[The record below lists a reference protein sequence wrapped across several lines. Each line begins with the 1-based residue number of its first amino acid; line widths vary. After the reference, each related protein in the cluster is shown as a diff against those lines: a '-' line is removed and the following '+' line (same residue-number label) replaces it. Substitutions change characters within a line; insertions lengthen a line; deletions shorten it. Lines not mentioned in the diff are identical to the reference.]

1 MNIGI
6 LTHEPFHPPSG
17 GGSSQAIYLVEE
29 MVRRGHSVH
38 VFAPQTDKVA
48 ELEAKFG
55 IKIHPFT
62 TWKMGRYAKLRN
74 VKYLAYPFFLERLVR
89 KTAKDVKFDVL
100 LAQHAISCVA
110 AGKLRR
116 ELNCAVG
123 MNFLDYLTGYFDS
136 WPKYLAPPAIVS
148 RMKKFELSL
157 PIKYQAEAVFTI
169 SDVLADLFKDAG
181 YPEKRILPIYYG
193 YDGKLFQPTFQP
205 SPTPLVVMHG
215 SLDHH
220 HINEFGAS
228 ALRQIYAKRPD
239 TKFRFVGH
247 KTDALLKVLAALKGH
262 IPETAI
268 ECTGFVPYAEVAGRI
283 QNATVGI
290 VPYST
295 STGAHCTV
303 VAKTVEY
310 AAMGIPMVCTP
321 LRGTVRYWGTNPI
334 IRFSNMN
341 PDSFAER
348 VLSWFDEP
356 KVARLA
362 WAKAASEKVR
372 KELDWVPFSQ
382 RVVERLELIHKE
394 RPIRQG

>member
-29 MVRRGHSVH
+29 MVRRGHAVH
-38 VFAPQTDKVA
+38 VFAPQPDNVS
-48 ELEAKFG
+48 ELEARFR
-55 IKIHPFT
+55 IQIHPFT
-62 TWKMGRYAKLRN
+62 TWKMGRYAKMRN
-74 VKYLAYPFFLERLVR
+74 LKYLAYPFFLERLVR
-89 KTAKDVKFDVL
+89 RTAANVKFDVL

-116 ELNCAVG
+116 DMNCAVG

-136 WPKYLAPPAIVS
+136 WPKYMAPTPVVS
-148 RMKKFELSL
+148 WLKEFELSL
-157 PIKYQAEAVFTI
+157 PIKHKAEAIFTI
-169 SDVLADLFKDAG
+169 SDELADLFKHAG
-181 YPEKRILPIYYG
+181 YPEEHILPIYYG
-193 YDGKLFQPTFQP
+193 YDGKLFQPTFEP

-220 HINEFGAS
+220 HINAFGAE
-228 ALRQIYAKRPD
+228 ALMKIYAKRPD

-247 KTDALLKVLAALKGH
+247 KTDALLKVLELVKAQ
-262 IPETAI
+262 IPESAI

-290 VPYST
+290 VPYAT
-295 STGAHCTV
+295 STGAHNTV

-321 LRGTVRYWGTNPI
+321 LRGTMRYWGGNPI
-334 IRFSNMN
+334 IRFSEMN
-341 PDSFAER
+341 PGSFAEK
-348 VLSWFDEP
+348 VLSWFDESP
-356 KVARLA
+356 DSRLA

-372 KELDWVPFSQ
+372 QELDWMPFSQ
-382 RVVERLELIHKE
+382 RVVDRLEAIG
-394 RPIRQG
+394 RQ

>member
-29 MVRRGHSVH
+29 MVRRGHAVH
-38 VFAPQTDKVA
+38 VFAPQPDNVA
-48 ELEAKFG
+48 ELEVKFR

-62 TWKMGRYAKLRN
+62 MWKMGRYAKLRN
-74 VKYLAYPFFLERLVR
+74 LKYLGYPFFLERLVR
-89 KTAKDVKFDVL
+89 RTAANVKFDVL

-116 ELNCAVG
+116 DLKCAVG

-136 WPKYLAPPAIVS
+136 WPKYLAPTPVVS
-148 RMKKFELSL
+148 RLKKFELSL
-157 PIKYQAEAVFTI
+157 PIKHQAEAIFTI
-169 SDVLADLFKDAG
+169 SDELADLFKHAG
-181 YPEKRILPIYYG
+181 YPAERILPIYYG
-193 YDGKLFQPTFQP
+193 YDGKLFQPTFEP

-220 HINEFGAS
+220 HINAFGAE
-228 ALRQIYAKRPD
+228 ALMKIYAQRPD

-247 KTDALLKVLAALKGH
+247 KTDALLKVLELVRGQ
-262 IPETAI
+262 IPESVI

-290 VPYST
+290 VPYAT
-295 STGAHCTV
+295 STGAHNTV

-321 LRGTVRYWGTNPI
+321 LRGTMRYWGGNPI
-334 IRFSNMN
+334 IRFSEMN
-341 PDSFAER
+341 PSSFAEK
-348 VLSWFDEP
+348 VLGWFDE
-356 KVARLA
+356 ARDSRLA

-372 KELDWVPFSQ
+372 QELDWAPFAQ
-382 RVVERLELIHKE
+382 RVVDRLELIRNK
-394 RPIRQG
+394 RR

>member
-1 MNIGI
+1 MGMNIGI

-38 VFAPQTDKVA
+38 VFAPQPENVA
-48 ELEAKFG
+48 ELEAKYR
-55 IKIHPFT
+55 IRIHPFT

-89 KTAKDVKFDVL
+89 RAAANVKFDVL

-116 ELNCAVG
+116 DLNCAVG

-136 WPKYLAPPAIVS
+136 WPKYMAPTLVVS

-169 SDVLADLFKDAG
+169 SDVLADLFKEAG
-181 YPEKRILPIYYG
+181 YPAQRILPIYYG
-193 YDGKLFQPTFQP
+193 YDGKLFQPTFEP

-220 HINEFGAS
+220 HINEFGAE
-228 ALRQIYAKRPD
+228 ALRQIYARRPD

-247 KTDALLKVLAALKGH
+247 KTDALLKVMAALKGQ
-262 IPETAI
+262 IPESAI
-268 ECTGFVPYAEVAGRI
+268 ECTGFVPYGEVAKRI

-290 VPYST
+290 VPYAT
-295 STGAHCTV
+295 STGAHSTV

-321 LRGTVRYWGTNPI
+321 LRGTMRYWGDNPI
-334 IRFSNMN
+334 IRFSEMN
-341 PDSFAER
+341 PGSFAEK
-348 VLSWFDEP
+348 VLSWFDES
-356 KVARLA
+356 KDSRLT
-362 WAKAASEKVR
+362 WAKAASAKVLA
-372 KELDWVPFSQ
+372 ELDWVPFSQ
-382 RVVERLELIHKE
+382 RVVERLELIHRE
-394 RPIRQG
+394 RQ